1 MKRDSLPADADTLH
15 LHTLVDVGAWDRVE
29 PVFKGG
35 MGARVRLSSENG
47 IVVQRDEFSDMPG
60 LICAFVRLSAD
71 TPKPVRFVADGRFCI
86 IACAAGGWLLES
98 ADPQCDSWW
107 LPRQPVARTFDGHG
121 RVLLEQ
127 ETELLMFGAGAEAVA
142 VSFVVPAG
150 FSLTAAI
157 WRIAP
162 NARAVCKELQT
173 LLGIEHTRS
182 YLWSSRATIGTPG
195 ELYAHLIDGRVYQ
208 SARAYPRNWKFCS
221 DLDAYEIF
229 LRFAGLERATG
240 KRLYGLLRRQLVL
253 STLAR
258 QSADGGWYHGEWS
271 DMHECHLRFMAGALM
286 LLESALDEWPD
297 ETVRA
302 ALARGIAFAA
312 GQTDRTEIG
321 LWLLHDSL
329 EHSAAAMDEMHR
341 QNRSLVK
348 QFGAW
353 RPSRLLGK
361 SSTNKMI
368 LNTHVD
374 MLVVLQRYRQLTGDP
389 SYDETI
395 ASALAATR
403 ALLALRPKPWLYGVV
418 GHALKLTMLPS
429 DDAKRLPL
437 PLRVLRR
444 LAARHLLPNLWRL
457 KHRWPRIVMPGGFI
471 DRHLGPLQFSP
482 NYHAVNVLDLVR
494 LWRHFPDE
502 QLEEVI
508 AGGIDFAMGRELATV
523 RWWQEVPSRR
533 FAIGVLG
540 EALVHLCA
548 LEPEAAYRHHLA
560 RVLLVGADL
569 NLGLPPSLH
578 GGNAEITAAD
588 RQTGCPSARDRQLL
602 VANLGARGYP
612 ELLVVNP
619 AQQALELSWETPPSP
634 HLCWTAYTREARGAP
649 SDGTTVP
656 ARGYLHGIAPA
667 AGDNQSET
675 TETPT

>member
-1 MKRDSLPADADTLH
+1 MKRDRIPADADTLH
-15 LHTLVDVGAWDRVE
+15 LQTLVDVGGWARVE
-29 PVFKGG
+29 PVLRAS
-35 MGARVRLSSENG
+35 MCARVRLSSENG

-60 LICAFVRLSAD
+60 LMCAFVRLSAD
-71 TPKPVRFVADGRFCI
+71 APKPVRFVAEGRFRI
-86 IACAAGGWLLES
+86 VACAAGGWLLES

-107 LPRQPVARTFDGHG
+107 LPRQPVVRTFDGHG

-127 ETELLMFGAGAEAVA
+127 EAELTAFGAGADAVA

-150 FSLTAAI
+150 FALTAAI

-162 NARAVCKELQT
+162 SARAICKELQT

-208 SARAYPRNWKFCS
+208 SVRAYPRNWKFCS

-229 LRFAGLERATG
+229 LRFTGLERATG

-258 QSADGGWYHGEWS
+258 QAADGGWYHGEWS
-271 DMHECHLRFMAGALM
+271 DMNECHLRFMAGALL
-286 LLESALDEWPD
+286 LLENALDEWPD

-312 GQTDRTEIG
+312 AQTDQTELG
-321 LWLLHDSL
+321 LWFLHDSL
-329 EHSAAAMDEMHR
+329 EQSATAMDEMHR
-341 QNRSLVK
+341 QNRSLVRH
-348 QFGAW
+348 FGAW
-353 RPSRLLGK
+353 KPSRLLGK
-361 SSTNKMI
+361 SPTNKMI

-403 ALLALRPKPWLYGVV
+403 SLLALHPSPWLYGVV
-418 GHALKLTMLPS
+418 GRALNLTMLPS
-429 DDAKRLPL
+429 PDAKRLAL

-444 LAARHLLPNLWRL
+444 LASRHLLPNLWRL

-482 NYHAVNVLDLVR
+482 NYHCVNVLDLVR

-502 QLEEVI
+502 QLEDVV
-508 AGGIDFAMGRELATV
+508 AGGIEFAMGRDHATL
-523 RWWQEVPSRR
+523 RWWQETQSRR

-548 LEPEAAYRHHLA
+548 LRPEAAYRHHLVQ
-560 RVLLVGADL
+560 VLLAGVDL
-569 NLGLPPSLH
+569 QLGLPPSLH
-578 GGNAEITAAD
+578 GGNAEIAAAD
-588 RQTGCPSARDRQLL
+588 RQTGCPSAHDRQLW
-602 VANLGARGYP
+602 VVNLGTREHT

-619 AQQALELSWETPPSP
+619 AQQALELAWETPPPP
-634 HLCWTAYTREARGAP
+634 HLCWTAYTRQAAGAP
-649 SDGTTVP
+649 SDGTSVP
-656 ARGYLHGIAPA
+656 ARGYLRGIAPA
-667 AGDNQSET
+667 AGDNQSDT
-675 TETPT
+675 TERST